1 MGIEHREDSVR
12 GLALRKLGVTP
23 PEDWTDVEQVRAAK
37 KAEMGVL
44 CSQAIYAGVEVGGKC
59 YSLTEH
65 DQTEIMAQT
74 QMVSTGAEAVPY
86 HADGE
91 LCRLYPAAEFMEVAN
106 AAVAHV
112 FYHRTYCN
120 HLNAWIARATLEEL
134 EGIGYGAELPEDLN
148 ESVSAILA
156 AAR

>member
-1 MGIEHREDSVR
+1 MGIEHRQDSIR
-12 GLALRKLGVTP
+12 GLALQKLGVTP

-44 CSQAIYAGVEVGGKC
+44 CSKAIYAGVEAGGKR

-74 QMVSTGAEAVPY
+74 QMVNNGAEAVPY

-91 LCRLYPAAEFMEVAN
+91 LCRLYPADEFLAVSS
-106 AAVAHV
+106 AATAHV

-120 HLNAWIARATLEEL
+120 HLNAWINRATLEEL
-134 EGIGYGAELPEDLN
+134 EGITYGSDLPKDLAK
-148 ESVSAILA
+148 SVRQLTIDN
-156 AAR
+156 